1 MGGMI
6 IYIYGLCDP
15 DSHTVMYVG
24 KTSSPDTRLKF
35 HLREASNNSSAKDKW
50 IQSLLLVEKNPVF
63 TIIEECTEDNEIERE
78 KHWIARH
85 RTLNPSLT
93 NRKVVSAIRYRQA
106 AKSVTIK
113 IEPPDES
120 ERAII
125 NFLTPEQRLKVLVAA
140 GIAKVISQKEKD
152 MKFRKLDAW
161 ASTADAWAWTV
172 LGGDL
177 KQQAIDAVGENW
189 AIDIQFGNVLGQLR
203 TLGHSDLAQEII
215 DAIDAFNEEQE
226 ANEKRHKRKIELR
239 KQYGDDED
247 AIDSILDREG
257 L

>member
-1 MGGMI
+1 
-6 IYIYGLCDP
+6 
-15 DSHTVMYVG
+15 
-24 KTSSPDTRLKF
+24 
-35 HLREASNNSSAKDKW
+35 
-50 IQSLLLVEKNPVF
+50 
-63 TIIEECTEDNEIERE
+63 
-78 KHWIARH
+78 
-85 RTLNPSLT
+85 
-93 NRKVVSAIRYRQA
+93 
-106 AKSVTIK
+106 
-113 IEPPDES
+113 
-120 ERAII
+120 
-125 NFLTPEQRLKVLVAA
+125 
-140 GIAKVISQKEKD
+140 